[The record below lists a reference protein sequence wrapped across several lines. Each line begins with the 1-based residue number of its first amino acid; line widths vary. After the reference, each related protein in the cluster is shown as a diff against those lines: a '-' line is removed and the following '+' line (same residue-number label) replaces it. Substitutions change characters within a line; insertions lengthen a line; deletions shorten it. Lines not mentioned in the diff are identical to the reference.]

1 MSDVFWSIVLLPFV
15 PDVYSVLK
23 DAVTW
28 LLTTFVD
35 GLMDAL
41 NVVLSAGFE
50 TFLFFPNPADVQ
62 VLDTLWWLSL
72 SILAAA
78 GALSIVYVLLLS
90 QFFPG
95 KDSAD
100 LQYYIEKF
108 LKTFII
114 VFISRPLISFSVA
127 FSHGLTGIYYKTTY
141 DLSIAVSI
149 STQLVDQFGLFVAL
163 LWGLLA
169 SGVLLVAGVGF
180 IILLVVR
187 MLIVYVTFALL
198 PVLMGFQLVEVGPWS
213 RVNQMGKKFIA
224 ASGKLLI
231 FGVFITALIWG
242 STILT
247 DFDQYD
253 SSGGTFAGG
262 TAEQAQPPAGKF
274 GSAGGGIS
282 TLILD
287 FFKLVTPLLV
297 INFLGFQYVMEVI

>member
-1 MSDVFWSIVLLPFV
+1 MGNVLTSIVLLPFI
-15 PDVYSVLK
+15 PDVYEILK
-23 DAVTW
+23 DAVEW
-28 LLTTFVD
+28 IIVSFIG

-50 TFLFFPNPADVQ
+50 TFLFFPNPAEVA

-72 SILAAA
+72 SVLAAV

-114 VFISRPLISFSVA
+114 VFISRPFISFSVA
-127 FSHGLTGIYYKTTY
+127 FAHGLTGIYYKTTY

-149 STQLVDQFGLFVAL
+149 STQLVDQMGMFVAL

-169 SGVLLVAGVGF
+169 SAVLLIAGVGF
-180 IILLVVR
+180 IILLVAR

-198 PVLMGFQLVEVGPWS
+198 PLLMGFQLVEVGPWA

-231 FGVFITALIWG
+231 FGMFITALIWA
-242 STILT
+242 STIMI
-247 DFDQYD
+247 DFDQY
-253 SSGGTFAGG
+253 SSSDGTFAGG
-262 TAEQAQPPAGKF
+262 TTADISTPDGQF
-274 GSAGGGIS
+274 GSTGGIA
-282 TLILD
+282 TLIVD

-297 INFLGFQYVMEVI
+297 INFLGFQYVMGVI